1 MLSTREEKDII
12 DELNHRSPKH
22 LLDQLNQRSPKSA
35 FEESRPG
42 QAKTFP
48 SPMPKLDL
56 SGLSV
61 REGTSRYDAE
71 QEVEFVEK
79 LYEFN
84 KKDRFNSD
92 AHPQSPNKFED

>member
-12 DELNHRSPKH
+12 DELNHRSPRH
-22 LLDQLNQRSPKSA
+22 IFDQLNQRSPKSA
-35 FEESRPG
+35 FEE
-42 QAKTFP
+42 AKSTQNKNFP

-56 SGLSV
+56 SGLSH
-61 REGTSRYDAE
+61 RQNNSHYDQE

-84 KKDRFNSD
+84 KKCDLNFD
-92 AHPQSPNKFED
+92 PHP